1 MTDDRSD
8 TARRRFLQ
16 ALGAGT
22 ALGIGASTTATTSG
36 DGDKS
41 AMTTTAATGDD
52 AADGPKT
59 ALDDPGLITAES
71 DDDFETTVARVE
83 PALEERDLLL
93 VATIDHAENAESADM
108 DLPPTTLFLFGNP
121 AAGTPLMRAS
131 RSVAIDLPQKLLVWE
146 ADGQVYVTYND
157 PQYLARRHDLEGV
170 DDQLTAVADALADL
184 ASAVAGTGS
193 NASED

>member
-8 TARRRFLQ
+8 TARRRFLK

-22 ALGIGASTTATTSG
+22 ALGIGASTTATAGS
-36 DGDKS
+36 DGDKPAS
-41 AMTTTAATGDD
+41 TTAAAGGDD
-52 AADGPKT
+52 ADGPKT

-71 DDDFETTVARVE
+71 DADFETTVARVE

-146 ADGQVYVTYND
+146 ADGQVFVTYND

-170 DDQLTAVADALADL
+170 DDQLTGVADALADL

-193 NASED
+193 SAGED

>member
-16 ALGAGT
+16 VLGAGT
-22 ALGIGASTTATTSG
+22 ALGIGASTTA
-36 DGDKS
+36 
-41 AMTTTAATGDD
+41 AAGDD
-52 AADGPKT
+52 ADDDPET
-59 ALDDPGLITAES
+59 VLDDPGLITIES
-71 DDDFETTVARVE
+71 DDTFETTIARVE

-93 VATIDHAENAESADM
+93 VATIDHAENAESVDL

-121 AAGTPLMRAS
+121 AAGTPLMQAS

-157 PQYLARRHDLEGV
+157 PQYLARRHDLEDV
-170 DDQLTAVADALADL
+170 DEQLTGVADALENL
-184 ASAVAGTGS
+184 ARAVADG
-193 NASED
+193 A

>member
-22 ALGIGASTTATTSG
+22 ALGIGASTTA
-36 DGDKS
+36 
-41 AMTTTAATGDD
+41 AAGDD
-52 AADGPKT
+52 DPEA
-59 ALDDPGLITAES
+59 ALDDPGLITLES
-71 DDDFETTVARVE
+71 DADFETTVARVE

-93 VATIDHAENAESADM
+93 VATIDHAENAESVDM
-108 DLPPTTLFLFGNP
+108 ELPPTTLFLFGNP

-170 DDQLTAVADALADL
+170 DDQLMGVADALANL
-184 ASAVAGTGS
+184 ASAVAGTGPD
-193 NASED
+193 ASGD